1 VDNVTRI
8 GVSLEP
14 ELLDKFDELIALK
27 RYATRSEAIRDLI
40 RETLN
45 RSHIA
50 DEDSIAFGSITLV
63 YEHHHSGVKEKLM
76 EIQHGHYAHISSS
89 MHVHMDLER
98 CLEVLV
104 VSGTVRQIKALA
116 DELASVKGV
125 LLGIPILM
133 SGSLPGVVPHDHVHP
148 HTH

>member
-1 VDNVTRI
+1 MDNVTRI

-14 ELLDKFDELIALK
+14 ELLERFDALIGLK

-40 RETLN
+40 RESLN
-45 RSHIA
+45 QSHIA
-50 DEDSIAFGSITLV
+50 DENSTAFGSITLV

-104 VSGTVRQIKALA
+104 VSGTVHEIKLLA

-125 LLGIPILM
+125 LLGIPVLM
-133 SGSLPGVVPHDHVHP
+133 SGTLPTVTPHDHVHP